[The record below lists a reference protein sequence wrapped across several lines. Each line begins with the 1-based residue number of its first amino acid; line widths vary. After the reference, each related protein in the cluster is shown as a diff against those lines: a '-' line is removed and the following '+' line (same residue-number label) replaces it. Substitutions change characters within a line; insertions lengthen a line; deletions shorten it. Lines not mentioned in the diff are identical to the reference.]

1 MITTATVLVFVG
13 LAILATTIVFFAA
26 VFSRAPVAET
36 ILAESPEQVSPDKV
50 KQLRPRRPAARHHDR
65 DRIDRDDVYV
75 GVLIALW
82 FAGLGIIAA
91 PIGSGAIATLEF
103 STQKLLA
110 VAMMFGSSI
119 ALIGSASGR
128 PTLRITW
135 PLRMAA
141 KWIGRL
147 FGHDVGP
154 VEVRNAYLM
163 GAAGLIAFNFSL
175 LVLAST
181 IITNSTIIGT
191 ATGILTP
198 ILFVVYTKKMRK
210 LFGEF
215 RRLTK
220 AFNEVKEAV
229 TRTDTE
235 AGEP

>member
-1 MITTATVLVFVG
+1 MITAATVLVFVG
-13 LAILATTIVFFAA
+13 LAFLVSTIVSFVA

-36 ILAESPEQVSPDKV
+36 IIAESSPRGNEQVEQQRQP
-50 KQLRPRRPAARHHDR
+50 QARHRDR
-65 DRIDRDDVYV
+65 ERIDRDDVYV

-82 FAGLGIIAA
+82 FAGLGIVLA
-91 PIGSGAIATLEF
+91 PIGAGAIATLEF

-110 VAMMFGSSI
+110 VCMMFGSSI
-119 ALIGSASGR
+119 ALLGSASGR
-128 PTLRITW
+128 PTLKVTW
-135 PLRMAA
+135 PLRMASRP
-141 KWIGRL
+141 IGRL
-147 FGHDVGP
+147 FGQDVGP

-163 GAAGLIAFNFSL
+163 GAAGLIAFNVSL

-181 IITNSTIIGT
+181 IVTNSTIVGT

-215 RRLTK
+215 RRLSK

-229 TRTDTE
+229 TRDVE